1 MAEYSFKE
9 THICSYK
16 DKNKVFTIK
25 LDDTNYPTKLFE
37 VFSDIFAEEIK
48 AGICSYTFIED
59 LYDEM
64 RSIWKI
70 KGLFYWDGV
79 PVANLEISFH
89 IYSAYILDIK
99 GGYFSIT
106 ENYSKLELNGLHK
119 NEPDVVSLNKHFSD
133 DPQGCYS
140 ANYINAAKTY
150 KRNSKEI
157 LIELKVWD
165 KPIVYTQPDGKVVC
179 PLELRENPNQRS
191 VLLLYYG
198 LDLKGIKEIVKPHCR
213 REGNEYVQLY
223 SEENEYAQL
232 YKLDCPAYL
241 MGHPIDELFFI
252 LKTVNK
258 HCSHFEISLSE
269 KTEYN
274 TKEKMM
280 FLIKK
285 IIKAWDGH
293 YPLITKDDETLV
305 YNGTYYIIV
314 NDNLNIEII
323 H

>member
-9 THICSYK
+9 TYICSYK

-25 LDDTNYPTKLFE
+25 LDDTNYPTKLFK

-59 LYDEM
+59 PYDEM

-89 IYSAYILDIK
+89 IYSACILDIK
-99 GGYFSIT
+99 GSYFSIT

-119 NEPDVVSLNKHFSD
+119 NEPDVVSLDKHFSD
-133 DPQGCYS
+133 NPQGCYS

-150 KRNSKEI
+150 KRNGKEI
-157 LIELKVWD
+157 LIELKLWD
-165 KPIVYTQPDGKVVC
+165 KPIVYTQPDGNIIF
-179 PLELRENPNQRS
+179 PLELREKPNRRS

-198 LDLKGIKEIVKPHCR
+198 SDLEEIEEIAKPHYR
-213 REGNEYVQLY
+213 Y
-223 SEENEYAQL
+223 EEDKNTKF

-241 MGHPIDELFFI
+241 MGHPIDELFFV
-252 LKTVNK
+252 LKANDK
-258 HCSHFEISLSE
+258 YCSHFEISLSE
-269 KTEYN
+269 KSQYD

-280 FLIKK
+280 YLIKK
-285 IIKAWDGH
+285 IIKSWDTH
-293 YPLITKDDETLV
+293 YPLITKDDKTLV